1 MHIQA
6 KSKTALSPSNLAAFL
21 AVLGDP
27 ANGDPIN
34 IEGVAG
40 GSLEVGG
47 DFAFSLPHDKHDE
60 GVERLRAAGYKVEE
74 TNDLY
79 AEEVDGNPNS
89 PGKLWAIIQRAKDSP
104 EAHGRAIQDVLV
116 GMTTNAP
123 HRVYVQVTFSEEPF
137 WDPGT

>member
-6 KSKTALSPSNLAAFL
+6 KSRAALSPSDLAAFL

-40 GSLEVGG
+40 SSLETGG
-47 DFAFSLPHDKHDE
+47 DFTFSLPHDRHDE
-60 GVERLRAAGYKVEE
+60 GVERLRNAGYKVEE
-74 TNDLY
+74 SNDLY
-79 AEEVDGNPNS
+79 AEEVDGNPNT
-89 PGKLWAIIQRAKDSP
+89 PGVLWAIIQRAKESP

-116 GMTTNAP
+116 GMTTHGQP
-123 HRVYVQVTFSEEPF
+123 KVYIQVSFSEEPF